1 MVYNTPVTWSWVARA
16 GVDGIF
22 SATRSVHRGSTSLRA
37 LFAAL
42 ERAGFVLKRSWP
54 DQRLGVGAADE
65 GIYGPVDGGIS
76 GALDGRGPTC
86 GGRCV
91 SELVSVLCVLAMGE
105 RMDMFTVE
113 TVLFPAMQSYYPS
126 CQGPPERRRP
136 PQNVLGRYKVLART
150 GISS

>member
-1 MVYNTPVTWSWVARA
+1 M
-16 GVDGIF
+16 F
-22 SATRSVHRGSTSLRA
+22 
-37 LFAAL
+37 
-42 ERAGFVLKRSWP
+42 KRSCP
-54 DQRLGVGAADE
+54 DLRLGVGAADE

-76 GALDGRGPTC
+76 GVLDGRRPTC

-91 SELVSVLCVLAMGE
+91 SELVSVLCVLAMGK
-105 RMDMFTVE
+105 RMDRFTAE

-136 PQNVLGRYKVLART
+136 PKNVLGRYTVLAGT